1 MNPIHTWNR
10 THTLAPAI
18 SAVTIEYNE
27 AGNEVSNR
35 PMNSPAVSTIQIQ
48 VNGES
53 REVPEGLKL
62 PGLLEILAVDPSRVA
77 IERNREI
84 VRRAE
89 WPETPVLAGDQLEVV
104 WFVGGGSR

>member
-1 MNPIHTWNR
+1 MD
-10 THTLAPAI
+10 TLRAPRD

-35 PMNSPAVSTIQIQ
+35 SMNSPAVRTVQIT
-48 VNGES
+48 VNGEAKTL
-53 REVPEGLKL
+53 PAGLKL
-62 PGLLEILAVDPSRVA
+62 PDLLEILGVDPGRVA

-84 VRRAE
+84 VRRVD
-89 WPETPVLAGDQLEVV
+89 WPATPVETGDQLEVV